1 VIQPSPP
8 DSNPTANPAAKPAAV
23 PPWLQE
29 RFLAKGGEI
38 PFSTYM
44 DWVLHDPQHGA
55 YGSGRLRVGPQGDF
69 VTSPSLGGDFAALLA
84 PQLVEWLL
92 PLLADQALAAGERLA
107 LVESGPGEGTLAL
120 DLALVLARDWPELA
134 ERLEL
139 VLVEPNPGMAA
150 RQRLLL
156 ESCPLPV
163 RWLSFEQLAQAPVRG
178 VVLAHEVLD
187 ALAVERILWDGT
199 SWRQQL
205 VRLHGD
211 AAAEPSLR
219 LEPGEPLEPAVLSR
233 LKPLGLLEPNPQ
245 RQKGWCTEWHP
256 AARPWLGGC
265 AAALHQGTLLVV
277 DYALEAWRYYAP
289 QRSNGT
295 LMAYR
300 QQQAC
305 SDPLVEPGAW
315 DITAHLCIEALLI
328 DAEATGWQPL
338 GHCRQGEALLALG
351 LAERLHGLNKLPA
364 RGLAEALARRE
375 ALLRFVDPGAL
386 GDFRWLAFG
395 RRVPNQMPR
404 FRQEPG
410 LLTNRSGSWP
420 ADLHCW

>member
-1 VIQPSPP
+1 MIQPSPP
-8 DSNPTANPAAKPAAV
+8 DSNPTANPALKPVAV
-23 PPWLQE
+23 PPWLLE
-29 RFLAKGGEI
+29 RLLARGGAV

-55 YGSGRLRVGPQGDF
+55 YGSGRLRMGPQGDF

-92 PLLADQALAAGERLA
+92 PLLADPAMATGERLA

-120 DLALVLARDWPELA
+120 DLALVLAREWPELA
-134 ERLEL
+134 QRLEL

-156 ESCPLPV
+156 ESSPLPV
-163 RWLSFEQLAQAPVRG
+163 RWSSFEQLALAPVRG

-187 ALAVERILWDGT
+187 ALAVERIVWDGT

-205 VRLHGD
+205 VRINLVGINGE
-211 AAAEPSLR
+211 AASDPSLR
-219 LEPGEPLEPAVLSR
+219 LEPGEPLGPSVLSR
-233 LKPLGLLEPNPQ
+233 LKPLGLLEPNPLRDQ
-245 RQKGWCTEWHP
+245 GWCTEWHP
-256 AARPWLGGC
+256 AVEPWLQRC

-295 LMAYR
+295 VMAYR
-300 QQQAC
+300 EQQAC
-305 SDPLVEPGAW
+305 SDPLLEPGAW
-315 DITAHLCIEALLI
+315 DLTAHLCIDALLV
-328 DAEATGWQPL
+328 DAEATGWQVL
-338 GHCRQGEALLALG
+338 GQCRQGEALLALG
-351 LAERLHGLNKLPA
+351 LAERLHGLQNLPVS
-364 RGLAEALARRE
+364 GLEEALARRE

-395 RRVPNQMPR
+395 RGVPNQMPA
-404 FRQEPG
+404 FSQEPG
-410 LLTNRSGSWP
+410 LPTSR
-420 ADLHCW
+420 

>member
-1 VIQPSPP
+1 MVQPFPP
-8 DSNPTANPAAKPAAV
+8 DSKPTANPVAKPAVV
-23 PPWLQE
+23 PPWLLE
-29 RFLAKGGEI
+29 RLLARDGEI

-44 DWVLHDPQHGA
+44 EWVLHDPQYGA
-55 YGSGRLRVGPQGDF
+55 YGSGRLRIGPEGDF
-69 VTSPSLGGDFAALLA
+69 VTSPSLGPDFAALLA
-84 PQLVEWLL
+84 PQLVEWLRQLLNDSAL
-92 PLLADQALAAGERLA
+92 PTGERLA

-120 DLALVLARDWPELA
+120 DLAQVLARDWPDLA

-156 ESCPLPV
+156 ETSPLPV
-163 RWLSFEQLAQAPVRG
+163 RWSSFEELAKAPVRG

-187 ALAVERILWDGT
+187 ALAVERIVWDGAF
-199 SWRQQL
+199 WRQQL

-211 AAAEPSLR
+211 AAPEPSLR
-219 LEPGEPLEPAVLSR
+219 LEPGEPLEPSVLSR

-245 RQKGWCTEWHP
+245 RPEGWCTELHC
-256 AARPWLGGC
+256 AVRPWLDHC
-265 AAALHQGTLLVV
+265 AAALSQGTLLVV
-277 DYALEAWRYYAP
+277 DYALEAWRYYAL

-315 DITAHLCIEALLI
+315 DLTAHLCIEGLLI
-328 DAEATGWQPL
+328 DAEATAWQPL

-351 LAERLHGLNKLPA
+351 LAERLHGLQNLPA
-364 RGLAEALARRE
+364 SGLEEALARRE

-395 RRVPNQMPR
+395 RGVPNQMPR

-410 LLTNRSGSWP
+410 PPTNR
-420 ADLHCW
+420 

>member
-1 VIQPSPP
+1 
-8 DSNPTANPAAKPAAV
+8 
-23 PPWLQE
+23 
-29 RFLAKGGEI
+29 
-38 PFSTYM
+38 M
-44 DWVLHDPQHGA
+44 DWVLHDPQQGA
-55 YGSGRLRVGPQGDF
+55 YGSGRLRIGPQGDF

-92 PLLADQALAAGERLA
+92 PLLADQATATGERLA

-120 DLALVLARDWPELA
+120 DLAQVLARDWPDLA

-139 VLVEPNPGMAA
+139 VLVEPNPGMVA

-156 ESCPLPV
+156 VTSPLPV
-163 RWLSFEQLAQAPVRG
+163 RWSSFEELAKAPVRG

-187 ALAVERILWDGT
+187 ALAVERIVWDGV

-205 VRLHGD
+205 VKLHGD
-211 AAAEPSLR
+211 AGAEPSLR
-219 LEPGEPLEPAVLSR
+219 LELGETLEPAVLSR

-245 RQKGWCTEWHP
+245 RPEGWCTEWHCTV
-256 AARPWLGGC
+256 RPWLDQC
-265 AAALHQGTLLVV
+265 AAGLSQGTLLVV

-300 QQQAC
+300 HQQAC
-305 SDPLVEPGAW
+305 SDPLVQPGAW
-315 DITAHLCIEALLI
+315 DLTAHLCIEALLI
-328 DAEATGWQPL
+328 DAETTGWQPL

-351 LAERLHGLNKLPA
+351 LAERLHGLQNLPA
-364 RGLAEALARRE
+364 SGLEQALARRE

-395 RRVPNQMPR
+395 RGVPNQMPR

-410 LLTNRSGSWP
+410 PPTNR
-420 ADLHCW
+420 

>member
-1 VIQPSPP
+1 MIQPSPP
-8 DSNPTANPAAKPAAV
+8 DSNPTVDPAAKQTAKPAAV
-23 PPWLQE
+23 PPWLLE
-29 RFLAKGGEI
+29 RLLAKGGEI

-55 YGSGRLRVGPQGDF
+55 YGSGRLRIGPHGDF

-84 PQLVEWLL
+84 PQLVDWLL
-92 PLLADQALAAGERLA
+92 PLLADQATATGERLA

-120 DLALVLARDWPELA
+120 DLAQVLARDWPDLA

-150 RQRLLL
+150 RQRHLL
-156 ESCPLPV
+156 EAAPLPV
-163 RWLSFEQLAQAPVRG
+163 RWSSFEQLAQAPVRG

-187 ALAVERILWDGT
+187 ALAVERIVWDGT

-205 VRLHGD
+205 VRINLVGINGE

-219 LEPGEPLEPAVLSR
+219 LEPGELLEPSVLSR
-233 LKPLGLLEPNPQ
+233 LKPLGLLEPNSQ
-245 RQKGWCTEWHP
+245 RPEGWCTEWHC
-256 AARPWLGGC
+256 AVRPWLDHC

-277 DYALEAWRYYAP
+277 DYALEAWRYYGP

-295 LMAYR
+295 VMAYR

-305 SDPLVEPGAW
+305 SDPLVEPGDW
-315 DITAHLCIEALLI
+315 DLTAHLCIDALLI

-351 LAERLHGLNKLPA
+351 LAEQLHGLQSLPTS
-364 RGLAEALARRE
+364 GLQEALARRE

-386 GDFRWLAFG
+386 GDFRWVAFG
-395 RRVPNQMPR
+395 RGLPNQVPR
-404 FRQEPG
+404 FKQEPG
-410 LLTNRSGSWP
+410 PPTNR
-420 ADLHCW
+420 